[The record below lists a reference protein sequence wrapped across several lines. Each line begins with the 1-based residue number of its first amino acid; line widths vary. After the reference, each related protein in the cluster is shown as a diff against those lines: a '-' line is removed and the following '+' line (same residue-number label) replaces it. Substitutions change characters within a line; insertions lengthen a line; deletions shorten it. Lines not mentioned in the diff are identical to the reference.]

1 VEPHLVSYC
10 PALQPVQVS
19 LNGSTAFRRVSRSSQ
34 LRIISKLAEGGHCPL
49 IKVIDEDVEQ
59 DRTQHRPLGDTT
71 GHRSPARLYSV
82 RSFLRRRRWGR
93 FDADAEQQR
102 GEEEEQRRAEEAE
115 LAATMSPGCRCLVSL
130 PGQPQHRGTIAY
142 VGLTDFKP
150 GHWVGVRYDEP
161 VGKHDGRYGALRVTW
176 GPQTAHRWHL
186 GSSRVPRGPQMAPCV
201 LKGSYWSPMMAE
213 VSPRVPK

>member
-1 VEPHLVSYC
+1 
-10 PALQPVQVS
+10 
-19 LNGSTAFRRVSRSSQ
+19 
-34 LRIISKLAEGGHCPL
+34 
-49 IKVIDEDVEQ
+49 
-59 DRTQHRPLGDTT
+59 
-71 GHRSPARLYSV
+71 SV